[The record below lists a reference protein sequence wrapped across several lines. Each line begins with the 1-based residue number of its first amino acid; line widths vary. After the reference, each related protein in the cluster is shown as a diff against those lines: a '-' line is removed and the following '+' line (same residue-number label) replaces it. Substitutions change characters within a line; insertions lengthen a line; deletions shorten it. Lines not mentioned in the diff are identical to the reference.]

1 MCMTSDSCCLFTR
14 STASLEQSK
23 RLVANGNKAM
33 RAIDDLGSAL
43 SKLVASTESSERER
57 VSYEL
62 GVYGKQA
69 ETLMVTISK
78 CEVISRCLVDPRLQV
93 RRAAEPHIRHR
104 YVPSSIGQH
113 TPLVAAVADAHSTV
127 LQRNRRA
134 VV

>member
-1 MCMTSDSCCLFTR
+1 MTSDSCCLFTR

-93 RRAAEPHIRHR
+93 RCAAEPHIRDHS
-104 YVPSSIGQH
+104 VP
-113 TPLVAAVADAHSTV
+113 L
-127 LQRNRRA
+127 
-134 VV
+134 